1 MEILI
6 CFYIVF
12 SYLVMIGFVSFL
24 CHSEEMNVKNKS
36 DVALVATF
44 LLFAPL
50 LLPFMAGAILCKI
63 LKE

>member
-1 MEILI
+1 MENLI
-6 CFYIVF
+6 YCYSAA

-24 CHSEEMNVKNKS
+24 CHSEEMTVKNKS

-50 LLPFMAGAILCKI
+50 LLPFLTGATLCKI